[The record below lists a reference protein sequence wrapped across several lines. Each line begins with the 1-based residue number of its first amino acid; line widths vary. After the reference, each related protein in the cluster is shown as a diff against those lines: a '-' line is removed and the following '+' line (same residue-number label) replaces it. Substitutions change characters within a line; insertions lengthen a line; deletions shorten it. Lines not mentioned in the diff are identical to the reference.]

1 MMSDEH
7 EHTHTHTHHPES
19 MSMEKIVMPGKI
31 LNDIHMLRS
40 TAKGNWNIWTHF
52 DSMWNFPVLVLFRFV
67 TLVGA
72 LLKLLHQWNI
82 KSKDSAYNKNENKRG
97 EK

>member
-1 MMSDEH
+1 
-7 EHTHTHTHHPES
+7 
-19 MSMEKIVMPGKI
+19 
-31 LNDIHMLRS
+31 
-40 TAKGNWNIWTHF
+40 
-52 DSMWNFPVLVLFRFV
+52 MWNFPVLVLFRYV

-72 LLKLLHQWNI
+72 LLKLLHQRNI